1 MKPDLKLYQ
10 HANASIFKEILE
22 NKESRCFVQAVSQ
35 WKLYSTQKKRRVS
48 YNVKQNFARKTL
60 GKAKPISSEGK
71 IL

>member
-1 MKPDLKLYQ
+1 MLRTSGV
-10 HANASIFKEILE
+10 AVE
-22 NKESRCFVQAVSQ
+22 AVS
-35 WKLYSTQKKRRVS
+35 YSKKRRVS